1 MPEMTL
7 KIELSDDAK
16 RLLHY
21 MSSAKDENVECGEV
35 WHLGKWKGLQ
45 PFPMPE
51 RPSVGRNATPVG
63 EGKNFPG
70 NGKAPK
76 EKDLIDC
83 VDCQVFAR
91 EFHRRYPSID
101 EGSLLGWFATA
112 IENGKSAGR
121 REAAAKEPKSSDYAA
136 DTAGYH
142 ASAPTNIDG
151 KSEAIGDPMSF
162 HQYRVGDFVWSH
174 RLKTVGIVT
183 KVLECRMRLDE
194 DSEAVHW
201 PPDLHPVS
209 MACYDEFRRMRASIR
224 EHQNAIANDK
234 SSGQRDEAKNATKVP
249 EGFIDGGT
257 VLHLG
262 TGRAMM
268 VVGVE
273 DLGRVVACDGP
284 EKITDWMINFQS
296 IPRETYDLM
305 RKSRSAARELG
316 EALGLLTTLAP
327 KMVIDPDHPIKMAQE
342 IVRVVKDE
350 RKEYRTAREAIEV
363 EIPEE
368 FRGPQLKESVR
379 LLACALRG
387 LRILFNST
395 TNTAKG

>member
-1 MPEMTL
+1 MATL
-7 KIELSDDAK
+7 KIKVELSDETK

-35 WHLGKWKGLQ
+35 WRLGKWKGLQ

-51 RPSVGRNATPVG
+51 RPSIGRNATPVG

-70 NGKAPK
+70 NGKAPR

-121 REAAAKEPKSSDYAA
+121 REE
-136 DTAGYH
+136 T
-142 ASAPTNIDG
+142 
-151 KSEAIGDPMSF
+151 
-162 HQYRVGDFVWSH
+162 
-174 RLKTVGIVT
+174 
-183 KVLECRMRLDE
+183 
-194 DSEAVHW
+194 
-201 PPDLHPVS
+201 
-209 MACYDEFRRMRASIR
+209 
-224 EHQNAIANDK
+224 
-234 SSGQRDEAKNATKVP
+234 KNATKVP

-296 IPRETYDLM
+296 IPRETYNLM

-327 KMVIDPDHPIKMAQE
+327 KMVIDADHPIKMAREIEKHVREVFEKCDESARTVNTMRADHDAALDE
-342 IVRVVKDE
+342 IVS
-350 RKEYRTAREAIEV
+350 EV
-363 EIPEE
+363 PTS
-368 FRGPQLKESVR
+368 FRRSSVKESVK
-379 LLACALRG
+379 LLAAAFMG
-387 LRILFNST
+387 LREIFGSKT
-395 TNTAKG
+395 